1 VSSGKR
7 GQDYEGIGEVE
18 RRDGE
23 QQPKRIEREEGPEV
37 ETRRPVAPPQQVHAL
52 HRLAVHL
59 EPRHAGAAATRI
71 GERCGATV
79 SLRSGPDVDQRGDTS
94 DSGRVYR
101 LGSMGLDRQWRPAV
115 GGGRRAAAATNAR
128 AFGAAAASLRGSTLR
143 PPGRFCKITVY
154 QKQIES

>member
-1 VSSGKR
+1 VSSGER
-7 GQDYEGIGEVE
+7 GQDYESIGEVE

-115 GGGRRAAAATNAR
+115 GGGRQPRPTR
-128 AFGAAAASLRGSTLR
+128 GLLVPLLLRCAVLLRLR